1 MAINAGGR
9 SLRGCSMPLIK
20 PAIGR
25 VPLLELRRA
34 DVVGM
39 LTDHC
44 GDGGSVEND
53 ASDTAAFG

>member
-1 MAINAGGR
+1 
-9 SLRGCSMPLIK
+9 MPLIK

-25 VPLLELRRA
+25 VPLLGLRRA

-44 GDGGSVEND
+44 ADGGSVEND
-53 ASDTAAFG
+53 AGDTAEFG

>member
-1 MAINAGGR
+1 
-9 SLRGCSMPLIK
+9 MPLIK

-44 GDGGSVEND
+44 ADGGSVEND